1 MLEKRQHKATLSE
14 QQISVGKISGV
25 FGIKGWVKVFSFT
38 DPRENI
44 LTYSPW
50 LLKKN
55 DETKTVT
62 IVDGQLQGKTIVAQL
77 ADINDRDQAES
88 LMGWDILISQSQLP
102 KAAKGEYYW
111 SDLIGLNVETVDGV
125 ALGVVD
131 SLLETGAN
139 DVLIVHGERERVIP
153 FLQGQT
159 IVNVDLD
166 AGRIIADW
174 DPEF

>member
-1 MLEKRQHKATLSE
+1 MSE
-14 QQISVGKISGV
+14 QQHISVGKISGV

-50 LLKKN
+50 LLKKG
-55 DETKTVT
+55 DETKTVNV
-62 IVDGQLQGKTIVAQL
+62 VDGQLQGKTIVAQL
-77 ADINDRDQAES
+77 TDVNDRDQAAS
-88 LMGWDILISQSQLP
+88 LMGWDIFITQDQLP

-111 SDLIGLNVETVDGV
+111 SELIGLNVETIDGV
-125 ALGVVD
+125 QLGVVD

-139 DVLIVHGERERVIP
+139 DVIIVQGERERVIP

-159 IVNVDLD
+159 IINVDLD
-166 AGRIIADW
+166 VGKIVVDW

>member
-1 MLEKRQHKATLSE
+1 LSE
-14 QQISVGKISGV
+14 QQHISVGKISGV

-50 LLKKN
+50 LLKKG
-55 DETKTVT
+55 DETKTVNV
-62 IVDGQLQGKTIVAQL
+62 VDGQLQGKTIVAQL
-77 ADINDRDQAES
+77 TGVNDRDQAAS
-88 LMGWDILISQSQLP
+88 LMGWDIFITQDQLP

-111 SDLIGLNVETVDGV
+111 SELIGLNVETIDGV
-125 ALGVVD
+125 QLGVID

-139 DVLIVHGERERVIP
+139 DVIIVQGERERVIP

-159 IVNVDLD
+159 IINVDLD
-166 AGRIIADW
+166 AGKVVVDW

>member
-1 MLEKRQHKATLSE
+1 LSE
-14 QQISVGKISGV
+14 QQHISVGKISGV

-50 LLKKN
+50 LLKKG
-55 DETKTVT
+55 DETKTVNV
-62 IVDGQLQGKTIVAQL
+62 VDGQLQGKTIVAQL
-77 ADINDRDQAES
+77 TGVNDRDQAAS
-88 LMGWDILISQSQLP
+88 LMGWDIFITQDQLP

-111 SDLIGLNVETVDGV
+111 SDLIGLNVETIDGV
-125 ALGVVD
+125 QLGVVD

-139 DVLIVHGERERVIP
+139 DVIIVQGERERVIP

-159 IVNVDLD
+159 IISIDLD
-166 AGRIIADW
+166 AGKIVVDW

>member
-1 MLEKRQHKATLSE
+1 MSE
-14 QQISVGKISGV
+14 QQHISVGKISGV

-50 LLKKN
+50 LLKKG
-55 DETKTVT
+55 DETKTVNV
-62 IVDGQLQGKTIVAQL
+62 VDGQLQGKTIVAQL
-77 ADINDRDQAES
+77 TGVDDRDQAAS
-88 LMGWDILISQSQLP
+88 LMGWDIFITQDQLP

-111 SDLIGLNVETVDGV
+111 SDLIGLNVETIDGV
-125 ALGVVD
+125 QLGVVD

-139 DVLIVHGERERVIP
+139 DVVIVQGERERVIP

-159 IVNVDLD
+159 IINVDLN
-166 AGRIIADW
+166 AGKIVVDW

>member
-1 MLEKRQHKATLSE
+1 LSE
-14 QQISVGKISGV
+14 QQYINVGKISGV

-50 LLKKN
+50 LLKKG
-55 DETKTVT
+55 DETKTVNV
-62 IVDGQLQGKTIVAQL
+62 VDGQLQGKTIVAQL
-77 ADINDRDQAES
+77 AGIDDRDQAAS
-88 LMGWDILISQSQLP
+88 LMGWDIFITQDQLP

-111 SDLIGLNVETVDGV
+111 SDLIGLNVETIDGV
-125 ALGVVD
+125 RLGVVD

-139 DVLIVHGERERVIP
+139 DVIIVQGERERVVP
-153 FLQGQT
+153 FLQGRT
-159 IVNVDLD
+159 IIKVDLD
-166 AGRIIADW
+166 AGKIIVDW

>member
-1 MLEKRQHKATLSE
+1 LSE
-14 QQISVGKISGV
+14 QHINVGKISGV

-55 DETKTVT
+55 DETKTVS

-77 ADINDRDQAES
+77 TGIDDRNQAES
-88 LMGWDILISQSQLP
+88 LMGWDVFIIRDQLP
-102 KAAKGEYYW
+102 KAAKDEYYW
-111 SDLIGLNVETVDGV
+111 SELIGLNVETIDNVH
-125 ALGVVD
+125 LGLVD

-139 DVLIVHGERERVIP
+139 DVLIVQGDKERVIP

-159 IVNVDLD
+159 IISVDLD
-166 AGRIIADW
+166 AGKMIVDW